1 VEVLI
6 LLLPE
11 IFKKRKGLKFITVL
25 VDTGGFTAEELESI
39 ATRAYELGSA
49 KHTNLTIVDKYYDKA
64 IKYLIF

>member
-11 IFKKRKGLKFITVL
+11 IFKTKRFEVHNRTCRYRWIS
-25 VDTGGFTAEELESI
+25 AEELESI